1 MCNKIDNLKYLHSK
15 IYHKDAF
22 AKIVAEYYG
31 LNKTYVKQSYLQGT
45 WKIPAERVDT
55 IIDIA
60 QRTILKQIE
69 TLQNTYNN
77 SK

>member
-1 MCNKIDNLKYLHSK
+1 MDKIENLKHLHSK
-15 IYHKDAF
+15 IDHKDAF
-22 AKIVAEYYG
+22 AKTVSDYYG
-31 LNKTYVKQSYLQGT
+31 LNKTYVKQSYLQGA

-60 QRTILKQIE
+60 QRTILQQID
-69 TLQNTYNN
+69 TLQTAHDN

>member
-1 MCNKIDNLKYLHSK
+1 MDKIENLKNLHSLINK
-15 IYHKDAF
+15 KDAF
-22 AKIVAEYYG
+22 ARTVADYYG
-31 LNKTYVKQSYLQGT
+31 LNKTYVKQSYLQGA
-45 WKIPAERVDT
+45 WKIPTERVPT

-60 QRTILKQIE
+60 QRTILQQIE